1 MINYNSLF
9 GVFSTSTITGVTT
22 ALEINE
28 GNTKDFVFRETNL
41 LRDIK
46 HISRSTSALADP
58 ESYLNQKNEDLKK
71 IGDELTTIFSEAYV
85 EYMRRGFT
93 QKESTVRALEIANDE
108 KRKKMIIHLEQF
120 PTRIRDT
127 AFRELKETGEKK

>member
-1 MINYNSLF
+1 MINYNTLF
-9 GVFSTSTITGVTT
+9 GTFKTDTSIGVT
-22 ALEINE
+22 AAVKMDD
-28 GNTKDFVFRETNL
+28 GGVKDFVFRETNL

-71 IGDELTTIFSEAYV
+71 IGSELTTIFSEAFN
-85 EYMRRGFT
+85 EYMVRGFT
-93 QKESTVRALEIANDE
+93 QKEATVRALEIANEE

-127 AFRELKETGEKK
+127 ALRELKETGEKK